1 MALISSLLGAASSQL
16 RVSAKERLSLSTRPA
31 AQGYPWLGNVSPL
44 IMGGAAAIRGAVP
57 VVGFLVFLSDVLDH

>member
-16 RVSAKERLSLSTRPA
+16 RVSANERLSLSTRPA
-31 AQGYPWLGNVSPL
+31 AQGYPWLSNVSPL